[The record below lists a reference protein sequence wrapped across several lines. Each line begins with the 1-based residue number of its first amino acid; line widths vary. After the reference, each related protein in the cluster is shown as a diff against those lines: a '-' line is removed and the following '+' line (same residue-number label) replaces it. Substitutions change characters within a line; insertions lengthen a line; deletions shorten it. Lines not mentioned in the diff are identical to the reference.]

1 MWIKYKKV
9 NEVMINTK
17 NINCDSKRTSI
28 RRMRSYTKGVLQGI
42 GELPQQ
48 AKNRVVS
55 NRKQLYF
62 A

>member
-1 MWIKYKKV
+1 
-9 NEVMINTK
+9 
-17 NINCDSKRTSI
+17 
-28 RRMRSYTKGVLQGI
+28 MRSYTKGVLQGI